1 MSAEKIAILQR
12 ALTREKAARK
22 EAEKI
27 LEEKAAELY
36 ALSQE
41 LSQTNTRL
49 EKNIEQKITQLQVFE
64 SIIDAYVV
72 VDFKG
77 EVLKMN
83 ESAIALLGYD
93 VRKAPIFLLDL
104 VEEKMRERTQDAF
117 STLIKEGLLKN
128 FQLEIF
134 SKDGQQKIVQINAS
148 MLYDENQVPIAAQGI
163 ARDIT
168 QQQASESRLISSE
181 SRLTTLITNLDSGVL
196 LEDEQRKI
204 VLTNKKFCELFSIP
218 VSPSEMVGMDCSHA
232 AAQNKHYFL
241 DPTGFVEGIEKII
254 RERKLALGEI
264 LTFKDG
270 RIFRRDYIPIF
281 KDEEFQ
287 GNLWSYKDIT
297 LETKYQQSIE
307 VEKQKYS
314 SIIANM
320 KLGLLE
326 VDNDEKI
333 AMLNQSFSEMSGY
346 SEEELIGKK
355 ASTLFLEGE
364 QSDVNTSE
372 RLKRNQGLSNSY
384 ELQVKTKQGESRCW
398 LISGAPNYNLNGK
411 VIGSIGIHL
420 DITDMKNLEIQ
431 KEILFNKLKK
441 SNAELQ
447 EYAHIVS
454 HDLKSPLRSINALVN
469 WLKEDNKGLFD
480 ASSLRNFS
488 LIENTLEKMENL
500 ISGILNYSSIVENTE
515 KYQQVDLN
523 ILLEELK
530 AVIYFPAHISLK
542 VTNKLPKILGDPI
555 RLQQLFQ
562 NLINNAIQHI
572 DKEKGLVEVGVVE
585 HLSYYQFSIKDNGIG
600 IEKQYHNKIFKIFQS
615 LNTHNESTGIGLSI
629 VKKIVDL
636 YKGEIWLESEVGV
649 GTTFYFTL
657 IK

>member
-12 ALTREKAARK
+12 ALTREKSARK

-49 EKNIEQKITQLQVFE
+49 EKNIEQKISQLQVFE

-93 VRKAPIFLLDL
+93 FRKAPIFLLDL
-104 VEEKMRERTQDAF
+104 VEEKMRERTQAAF

-148 MLYDENQVPIAAQGI
+148 MLYDENKVPIAAQGI

-168 QQQASESRLISSE
+168 KQQASESRLISSE

-218 VSPSEMVGMDCSHA
+218 VSPSEMVGLDCSNA

-241 DPTGFVEGIEKII
+241 DPIGFVEGIEKII

-281 KDEEFQ
+281 KDKEFQ

-364 QSDVNTSE
+364 QSDVNTLE
-372 RLKRNQGLSNSY
+372 RSRRNRGLSNSY
-384 ELQVKTKQGESRCW
+384 ELEVKTKQGESRCW

-431 KEILFNKLKK
+431 KEILFKKLKK

-469 WLKEDNKGLFD
+469 WLKEDNKGFFD

-530 AVIYFPAHISLK
+530 VVIYFPAHISLK
-542 VTNKLPKILGDPI
+542 VTNKLPKISGDPI

-562 NLINNAIQHI
+562 NLLINAIQHI
-572 DKEKGLVEVGVVE
+572 DKEKGLIEARVVE
-585 HLSYYQFSIKDNGIG
+585 HLSYYQFSVKDNGIG
-600 IEKQYHNKIFKIFQS
+600 IDKQYHNKIFKIFQS

-657 IK
+657 MK

>member
-77 EVLKMN
+77 EILKMN

-218 VSPSEMVGMDCSHA
+218 VSPSEMVGLDCSHA

-384 ELQVKTKQGESRCW
+384 ELEVKTKQGESRCW

>member
-1 MSAEKIAILQR
+1 MNSDKIAILQR
-12 ALTREKAARK
+12 ALVREKAARK

-27 LEEKAAELY
+27 LEKKAAELY
-36 ALSQE
+36 VLTQE
-41 LSQTNTRL
+41 LSETNTRL
-49 EKNIEQKITQLQVFE
+49 EKTIQQKISQLQVFE
-64 SIIDAYVV
+64 SIVDAYVV
-72 VDFKG
+72 VDFNG

-93 VRKAPIFLLDL
+93 YRKAPIFLLDL
-104 VEEKMRERTQDAF
+104 VEEKMRERTQNAF

-128 FQLEIF
+128 FQMEIF
-134 SKDGQQKIVQINAS
+134 SKEGQQKIVQINAS
-148 MLYDENQVPIAAQGI
+148 MLYDENKVPIAVQGI

-168 QQQASESRLISSE
+168 QQQASEDRLISSE

-218 VSPSEMVGMDCSHA
+218 VSPAEMVGLDCSNA
-232 AAQNKHYFL
+232 AAQNKHFFV
-241 DPTGFVEGIEKII
+241 DPAGFVKGIDKII
-254 RERKLALGEI
+254 RKRKLVLGET
-264 LTFKDG
+264 LAFKDG

-281 KDEEFQ
+281 KDKEFQ

-307 VEKQKYS
+307 AEKQKYS

-346 SEEELIGKK
+346 SEEELIGKT

-364 QSDVNTSE
+364 QSDVNSSE
-372 RLKRNQGLSNSY
+372 RSKRNQGMSNSY

-420 DITDMKNLEIQ
+420 DITEMKTLEVQ
-431 KEILFNKLKK
+431 KEVLLKKLKTR
-441 SNAELQ
+441 NAELQ

-469 WLKEDNKGLFD
+469 WLKEDNKGVFD

-500 ISGILNYSSIVENTE
+500 ISGILNYSSIVEDTE
-515 KYQQVDLN
+515 KHQQVDLN

-530 AVIYFPAHISLK
+530 AITYFPAHISLK
-542 VTNKLPKILGDPI
+542 VTNKLPKISGDPI

-562 NLINNAIQHI
+562 NLLNNAIQHI
-572 DKEKGLVEVGVVE
+572 DKEKGLVEVDVVE
-585 HLSYYQFSIKDNGIG
+585 HLSYYQFSVKDNGIG
-600 IEKQYHNKIFKIFQS
+600 IEKKYHNKIFKIFQS
-615 LNTHNESTGIGLSI
+615 LNTYNESTGIGLSI

>member
-218 VSPSEMVGMDCSHA
+218 VSPSEMVGLDCSHA

-384 ELQVKTKQGESRCW
+384 ELEVKTKQGESRCW

>member
-372 RLKRNQGLSNSY
+372 RLRRNQGLSNSY